1 MEYPEGSSLESK
13 FRSEVYQSMN
23 LKNVNGTI
31 VNYNYYA
38 AGMYLGFGL
47 LRGSYTPLTGD
58 IPSTETRAYTA
69 KLFAD
74 YIIEMSSRAYYYT
87 D

>member
-1 MEYPEGSSLESK
+1 M
-13 FRSEVYQSMN
+13 
-23 LKNVNGTI
+23 
-31 VNYNYYA
+31 
-38 AGMYLGFGL
+38 FGL